1 MKKKTLMLSALAL
14 SLSMAL
20 APVTVSAAQTASSDS
35 LQQPSLA
42 PMLEKVM
49 PSVVSIS
56 VEGTTTA
63 KLVELTGMGRSSIYR
78 WLQELVEEGDAHISH
93 TIESTCAGQPA
104 AVYVVG
110 PAPEGHVAPIVRS
123 PHRNKRRPQTQSS
136 IQPRPAEDYLT
147 RMRRHAVKP
156 GRHYLTAALFGAST

>member
-1 MKKKTLMLSALAL
+1 MKPHKKLIRDA
-14 SLSMAL
+14 
-20 APVTVSAAQTASSDS
+20 VVAAG
-35 LQQPSLA
+35 
-42 PMLEKVM
+42 
-49 PSVVSIS
+49 

-78 WLQELVEEGDAHISH
+78 RLQELVEEGDAHISH
-93 TIESTCAGQPA
+93 TIGSTCAGQPA

-123 PHRNKRRPQTQSS
+123 PRRDRRRPQTQSS

-147 RMRRHAVKP
+147 RLRRHAVKP
-156 GRHYLTAALFGAST
+156 GRHYLTAALFGAPT